1 MRLTWAGEVLGGSLN
16 ECRWAGDPSTPGTGR
31 RVKLLQLSFG
41 PDEVKRDV
49 GGVTYTLGEGE
60 WRDP

>member
-1 MRLTWAGEVLGGSLN
+1 MSAGGWATL
-16 ECRWAGDPSTPGTGR
+16 DPATGR

-41 PDEVKRDV
+41 PDEAKRDV